1 MNRKQGILIAG
12 ALLLSTSIGA
22 GLGWWLKAQGPSD
35 TAQISAEPAK
45 RKILYYKNPMGTGH
59 TSPVPM
65 KDDMGMDYI
74 PVYADENAA
83 AADSGTVKIDPRLV
97 QNLGVRTASVERRN
111 IGQSI
116 ETVGTVVVDEHR
128 ISYLNPRVSGWL
140 ETLQARAVGDT
151 VKRGQV
157 LATIYSPDLVSAQEE
172 FLVALRGV
180 RQRTADPQFASE
192 SRALLD
198 AARERLRLL
207 NLPEAEIRALER
219 SGKAQRSV
227 PLRAPHGGIITELN
241 ARQGGYVTPD
251 IRIYTLADLSRVW
264 VNVDIYASQLPWI
277 KPGDPVTLSIPALP
291 ERQWQGRID
300 YLYPTLNTQSRT
312 VQARLAFANPDGV
325 LRPGMYGTA
334 RIQAGSQAERLVVPS
349 EAVLRGAN
357 RNVVLIAEGEG
368 RFRPVVVRTG
378 AESGGFTEILDG
390 LQAGQKAVVSG
401 QFLIDSEAS
410 LKGLL
415 NRLQAGDTA
424 TAETATP
431 PAGKGMDM
439 APAPSTPMPQTSP
452 SPAPS
457 APGGMQHG
465 GH

>member
-12 ALLLSTSIGA
+12 ALLLSASIGA
-22 GLGWWLKAQGPSD
+22 GLGWWLKAPGPSD
-35 TAQISAEPAK
+35 TPQASAEPAK
-45 RKILYYKNPMGTGH
+45 RKILYYHNPMGTGH

-65 KDDMGMDYI
+65 KDEMGMDYI
-74 PVYADENAA
+74 PVYADDTAA
-83 AADSGTVKIDPRLV
+83 ATDSGPVKIDPRLV
-97 QNLGVRTASVERRN
+97 QNLGVRTASVERRD
-111 IGQSI
+111 IGQAI
-116 ETVGTVVVDEHR
+116 ETVGTVMVDEHR

-180 RQRTADPQFASE
+180 RQGTADPQIASE

-207 NLPEAEIRALER
+207 NVPDAEIRALER
-219 SGKAQRSV
+219 SGKAQRTV

-251 IRIYTLADLSRVW
+251 TRIYTLADLSRIW

-277 KPGDPVTLSIPALP
+277 KPGDPVTLSIPSLP

-378 AESGGFTEILDG
+378 AESGGFSEILDG
-390 LQAGQKAVVSG
+390 LQAGQKVVVSG

-424 TAETATP
+424 
-431 PAGKGMDM
+431 PADSA
-439 APAPSTPMPQTSP
+439 APAQGSH
-452 SPAPS
+452 
-457 APGGMQHG
+457 GGMQHG